1 MPNVYDGIRK
11 MDDEELKYLIAS
23 LETVTITNI
32 ASEMGQKAKRR
43 AVKFA
48 NTIKG
53 LFDSK
58 QFSVPKVIPLDKRI
72 ALRKAEFDNIPREKL
87 NSKIKSILVEKVN
100 AAGEKV
106 SNYDSED
113 EISVNIIST
122 AVKNYKKEI
131 SENLTPAQ
139 KADAIRHRYNEKLM
153 AQNRDQLKNQTEDQR
168 EQTEQAIQNQINN
181 MSEKEQKELK
191 DALGVDNLTGS
202 AIRKMLTTAAGTTV
216 AMTVLDASGFGAYV
230 ALTTIMHAIF
240 TTTIGITLP
249 FAAYTGATSFLAFI
263 TGPVGWAALIGVEA
277 LMINH
282 NKDKLIYEL
291 LSQVVWR
298 SVESYG
304 YRFTPREEELPSWL
318 PDIERDA
325 AIAESTAYMDLLR
338 ENEKLK
344 EEHTELKNNIS
355 NNEDIISQNSSTIKL
370 LNQRIKEANGRT
382 KENAREKQELEQKYL
397 NANSKFQK
405 IKNEIES
412 MHQKYENLSE
422 EDKSRYE
429 FAKSD
434 AEKYKDKLDKKEKEI
449 ADLYQ
454 LIDDSMKK
462 GDEKKALIESLNDKV
477 KRLKDK
483 NALLVNKLDKNN
495 QDVERKT
502 ESKRKKLE
510 SRWGIAYKRFTFDT
524 GVIKYVVKNFPYN
537 ELGNIEAV
545 LMEIH
550 QTDDPMALTGNRG
563 KIYDGRAHIEFST
576 SSGFPGRIFYRIDKN
591 QPNGKSVII
600 TNILKHNDSRYCK

>member
-1 MPNVYDGIRK
+1 MPNVFDGITK

-48 NTIKG
+48 NAIKG
-53 LFDSK
+53 LFNSE
-58 QFSVPKVIPLDKRI
+58 QFSEPNVIPLDKRI

-87 NSKIKSILVEKVN
+87 NSKIKSILIEKVN
-100 AAGEKV
+100 AVEKNV

-113 EISVNIIST
+113 EISVNVIST
-122 AVKNYKKEI
+122 AAKNYKKEI

-153 AQNRDQLKNQTEDQR
+153 AQNREQLKNQTEDQR
-168 EQTEQAIQNQINN
+168 EQTEQAIQNGINN

-202 AIRKMLTTAAGTTV
+202 AVRKMLTTAAGTTV

-263 TGPVGWAALIGVEA
+263 TGPIGWAALVGVEA
-277 LMINH
+277 IMINH

-304 YRFTPREEELPSWL
+304 HRFTSREEELPSWL

-325 AIAESTAYMDLLR
+325 AIADSAAYMDLLS

-344 EEHTELKNNIS
+344 EDHKELKNNIS
-355 NNEDIISQNSSTIKL
+355 NNEDIISKNSSTIKL
-370 LNQRIKEANGRT
+370 LNQNIKEAKERT
-382 KENAREKQELEQKYL
+382 KENAREKQELKQKYL
-397 NANSKFQK
+397 NANSEFQK
-405 IKNEIES
+405 IKNEMES
-412 MHQKYENLSE
+412 MHQKNENFSE
-422 EDKSRYE
+422 EDKFRYE
-429 FAKSD
+429 LAESD
-434 AEKYKDKLDKKEKEI
+434 AEKSKDELDKKEKEI
-449 ADLYQ
+449 TDLYQ
-454 LIDDSMKK
+454 CIDDFMKK
-462 GDEKKALIESLNDKV
+462 SDEKKVLIESLNDEV
-477 KRLKDK
+477 ESLKDR
-483 NALLVNKLDKNN
+483 NTLLVNKFDENN
-495 QDVERKT
+495 QEVERKT

-510 SRWGIAYKRFTFDT
+510 FRWGTAYKRFTFDT
-524 GVIKYVVKNFPYN
+524 GVIKHVVKNFSYN
-537 ELGNIEAV
+537 ELGNIEAK
-545 LMEIH
+545 LMEMH
-550 QTDDPMALTGNRG
+550 QTKDPMALRENHG
-563 KIYDGRAHIEFST
+563 KIYDGRAHIAFKI
-576 SSGFPGRIFYRIDKN
+576 SSSPGRIFYRVDKN
-591 QPNGKSVII
+591 QPNGKTVII
-600 TNILKHNDSRYCK
+600 TDILKHNDPCYCK